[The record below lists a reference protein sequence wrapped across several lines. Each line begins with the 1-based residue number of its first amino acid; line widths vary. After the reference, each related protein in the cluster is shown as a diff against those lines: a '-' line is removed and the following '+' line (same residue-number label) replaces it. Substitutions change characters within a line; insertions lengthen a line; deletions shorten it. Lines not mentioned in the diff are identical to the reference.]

1 VLSSR
6 IYQNSGSETG
16 QLLTS
21 RAFALA
27 IRGVWIMPKKIRNR
41 RRPIKNDA
49 EPTEQPT
56 APNEASPE
64 PTTPEVSAETAASS
78 DSESLTP
85 ERAKLLQM
93 LMLQFQGKTQVEMG
107 KFFGRS
113 DRTIRYWRKQAN
125 ELKIGLKLDVK
136 AEAEVSDMLF
146 RFAARES
153 ELIKWKRQAEANGD
167 SRMMMDCAKE
177 LRKLNSERIKQ
188 LKNLGLFDGYD
199 MTSNGTEDDAD
210 TEAILMMSLLGDV
223 LAPQG
228 PDEGDQHDHSS

>member
-1 VLSSR
+1 MS
-6 IYQNSGSETG
+6 
-16 QLLTS
+16 
-21 RAFALA
+21 
-27 IRGVWIMPKKIRNR
+27 KKIRSR
-41 RRPIKNDA
+41 QRPIAKDA
-49 EPTEQPT
+49 APTEQPT
-56 APNEASPE
+56 TSNETSSE
-64 PTTPEVSAETAASS
+64 PTIPEVSAETATSS

-93 LMLQFQGKTQVEMG
+93 LMLQFQGKTQVEIG
-107 KFFGRS
+107 KFFGRC
-113 DRTIRYWRKQAN
+113 DRTIRNWCKQAN

-136 AEAEVSDMLF
+136 AEAEVSDMLL

-153 ELIKWKRQAEANGD
+153 ELIKWKRQAEADGD

-210 TEAILMMSLLGDV
+210 TDAVLMMSLLGDV

-228 PDEGDQHDHSS
+228 PDEGDQHDHSA